1 MLVCLLFYSVFLS
14 FSTSPDSFLSPL
26 DNFNNWKTKLL
37 SRTACR
43 RQTVISRSHC
53 QAAEWLQHLW
63 PASWPR
69 SRSVPQA
76 IQLLLGAGEAL
87 ARGASQWSCRS
98 VTQGAESTGRCLMT
112 LEAVQDIRKGIRM
125 LGEDCKMSPYEK
137 QGFAA
142 LLTNCSFP
150 EGSKTQLFPNKRI
163 KLFFKNLKRVLKFHH
178 FSRSSVLI
186 RCERIESPGHKFTKS
201 TFLDLK
207 NPYRRSGKKLT

>member
-1 MLVCLLFYSVFLS
+1 
-14 FSTSPDSFLSPL
+14 
-26 DNFNNWKTKLL
+26 
-37 SRTACR
+37 
-43 RQTVISRSHC
+43 
-53 QAAEWLQHLW
+53 
-63 PASWPR
+63 
-69 SRSVPQA
+69 
-76 IQLLLGAGEAL
+76 
-87 ARGASQWSCRS
+87 
-98 VTQGAESTGRCLMT
+98 MT